1 MNADRELETMRQID
15 EVLNALDAEPRKRVV
30 AWIVQKHGGSGAS
43 QVQETRRH
51 SVRHDKPV
59 APSPS
64 AEHHEESKARI
75 REIVKQLRTI
85 DDAQRIESYILD
97 STNQV
102 NRALLP
108 LFIVQKYMNDA
119 FALSAA
125 EIAEVTKLLNV
136 PMKQENVSKALRNG
150 GAKFTTIEGESPKT
164 FKLIRRGVQ
173 HIESL
178 LTPKSQDSN
187 NSDQTDPSAQVA

>member
-1 MNADRELETMRQID
+1 MKADSELETMRQID
-15 EVLNALDAEPRKRVV
+15 EVLNTLDAEPRKRVV
-30 AWIVQKHGGSGAS
+30 AWIVQKHGGGEAS
-43 QVQETRRH
+43 QAQETRRH
-51 SVRHDKPV
+51 SVRHKPV

-64 AEHHEESKARI
+64 AEHHEKSRARI
-75 REIVKQLRTI
+75 REIVKQVRTI
-85 DDAQRIESYILD
+85 DDAQRIERYILD

-108 LFIVQKYMNDA
+108 LFIVQKYMNDE

-150 GAKFTTIEGESPKT
+150 GAKFTTIEGETPKT

-173 HIESL
+173 LIESL
-178 LTPKSQDSN
+178 LIPKSQDSDN
-187 NSDQTDPSAQVA
+187 AHQTEPSAQVA

>member
-1 MNADRELETMRQID
+1 M
-15 EVLNALDAEPRKRVV
+15 V
-30 AWIVQKHGGSGAS
+30 AWIVQRHGGGGAS
-43 QVQETRRH
+43 QAQKTRRH
-51 SVRHDKPV
+51 SVRHGKPV
-59 APSPS
+59 ASSPS

-75 REIVKQLRTI
+75 REIVKQVRTI
-85 DDAQRIESYILD
+85 DDAQRIERYILD

-108 LFIVQKYMNDA
+108 LFIVQKYMNDE

-125 EIAEVTKLLNV
+125 EIAEVTKLLKV
-136 PMKQENVSKALRNG
+136 PMKPENVSKALRNG
-150 GAKFTTIEGESPKT
+150 GAKFTTIEGEILKT

-178 LTPKSQDSN
+178 LIPKSQDSH
-187 NSDQTDPSAQVA
+187 NSHQTEPSAQVA